1 MRASLGTTGVAWA
14 VLAGLAAVFA
24 QLTQAQPSMQRETV
38 AAHPVI
44 QWAYWVFDGAV
55 GVSVLAVLIGGVPLW
70 WAMMREARGR
80 SRGWLLAPVVGA
92 VGYLAVSFL
101 VAALVSQPAVVVLP
115 GRATSVVDVANGAVG
130 PWWFLV
136 LVVLGFVAAGVSAAG
151 PGVALRRLRPD
162 GARVR
167 LAARAC
173 GVAATSMGVA
183 AAASVAA
190 AIGLYRWAP
199 GYAGYHQAWQLA
211 VYLPPVVLAAA
222 VAMISAARGVW
233 AGRSEAAAR

>member
-24 QLTQAQPSMQRETV
+24 QLTQAQPSMQQETV

-44 QWAYWVFDGAV
+44 QWAYWVFDGAL
-55 GVSVLAVLIGGVPLW
+55 GVSVAAVLIGGVPLW
-70 WAMMREARGR
+70 WAMMRAARGR
-80 SRGWLLAPVVGA
+80 SRGWLLAPVLGA
-92 VGYLAVSFL
+92 VG
-101 VAALVSQPAVVVLP
+101 
-115 GRATSVVDVANGAVG
+115 ATSVVDVANGAVG

-151 PGVALRRLRPD
+151 PGVALRLLRPD

-173 GVAATSMGVA
+173 GVAAASMGVA

-222 VAMISAARGVW
+222 VAMVSAARGVW